1 MCHATFTATTTCA
14 ESSINNIYVSLHSIR
29 NAATAQRLM
38 VTIYQASDNIGYHRN
53 QTPGIVAA
61 AVIENSYVNDVAEAA
76 RAQPICK
83 VPATCIAWNIA
94 NPNLQGRHVHAVVR
108 NSRNDVCDLR
118 LLNNTTCIKVLMK
131 FAAFCKSMLCDV
143 SNYEN
148 NCILLA
154 TTCNS

>member
-1 MCHATFTATTTCA
+1 MA
-14 ESSINNIYVSLHSIR
+14 
-29 NAATAQRLM
+29 
-38 VTIYQASDNIGYHRN
+38 TIYQASDKIGYHRN

-61 AVIENSYVNDVAEAA
+61 AVIENSYVNDVAEAT

-83 VPATCIAWNIA
+83 VPATCIVWNIA
-94 NPNLQGRHVHAVVR
+94 IPNLQMRHAVVQ
-108 NSRNDVCDLR
+108 NSRNEVCNLR
-118 LLNNTTCIKVLMK
+118 LLNNTTCNKMLMK